1 MIFNVV
7 LYIKIPIL
15 EILAIYNQD
24 RKMIL
29 LTVLMNIYI
38 TDYFISMNIFFF
50 IILYFLYNIDSEKQK
65 KIEMKC
71 KFMIICKYKTI
82 IHKT

>member
-7 LYIKIPIL
+7 LYIKISIL

-29 LTVLMNIYI
+29 LTVLIINIYI
-38 TDYFISMNIFFF
+38 MDYFISMNIFFF
-50 IILYFLYNIDSEKQK
+50 YNFIFFIQ
-65 KIEMKC
+65 
-71 KFMIICKYKTI
+71 Y
-82 IHKT
+82 

>member
-50 IILYFLYNIDSEKQK
+50 YNFIFFIQ
-65 KIEMKC
+65 
-71 KFMIICKYKTI
+71 Y
-82 IHKT
+82 

>member
-1 MIFNVV
+1 MIFNVVV

-50 IILYFLYNIDSEKQK
+50 L
-65 KIEMKC
+65 
-71 KFMIICKYKTI
+71 
-82 IHKT
+82 